1 MPAGA
6 CGRRRGYAR
15 LARHT
20 APQGPAGRVD
30 GSRHAEPLGGV
41 MRAGTFTH
49 GIRATYARGIC
60 RKSIAEGCPG
70 HPKTGISCREA
81 WRIAR
86 RDKERERRARLREEK
101 I

>member
-1 MPAGA
+1 
-6 CGRRRGYAR
+6 
-15 LARHT
+15 
-20 APQGPAGRVD
+20 
-30 GSRHAEPLGGV
+30 

-70 HPKTGISCREA
+70 HPETGISCREA

-86 RDKERERRARLREEK
+86 RDKERERRARLRESRIAEGW
-101 I
+101 IDGRTYEARVRDGRST